1 MSDAAPAG
9 ETGTELTGDAAFE
22 ALHQALVT
30 ISKPADKTL
39 TVRDVDFRRI
49 GRFIV
54 MSAKLNDGK
63 TVIEFKVRMP
73 RARAASIRQRLNT
86 VLDR

>member
-1 MSDAAPAG
+1 MSDAAPLG
-9 ETGTELTGDAAFE
+9 ETGTELTGAAAFNALRE
-22 ALHQALVT
+22 ALVI

-39 TVRDVDFRRI
+39 TVRDIDFRRI

-54 MSAKLNDGK
+54 LFAKLNDGK

-73 RARAASIRQRLNT
+73 RARAQSIRQRLNA
-86 VLDR
+86 VLDK